1 MSGRLFRIASHRTA
15 AALETERG
23 IRSVASTSDASARSP
38 ASARETRR
46 LRVIAHPALGHRGA
60 NPYTWLLY
68 SHMQAAGSVEVE
80 EYSGQR
86 LLRGRFDV
94 LHVHWP
100 EGHLNQPNLARALHR
115 SISRLAVMRW
125 ARARGTKIIWTVHNL
140 HAHER
145 LHPRL
150 ERWFWRRFLG
160 SLDGFISLTRSGAV
174 EALARFPELAR
185 VPEFIVPAGHYRE
198 AYASAPDRQSA
209 RRRLGIRSDARV
221 LAFVG
226 LIRPYKN
233 VPELVNAFIGLR
245 DDDAILLVAGE
256 PKTSALATQL
266 ENAASADP
274 RMRLH
279 LRWIPDDEITTHLA
293 AADLVVLP
301 YREILN
307 SGSALLALS
316 FDRPVLVPAK
326 GSLAE
331 LQDLAGPDW
340 VRTYSG
346 VLSTSELSSAMEWA
360 TEADRPASPELHDL
374 EWSRIAVATLSAYRT
389 VTAGREPWE

>member
-1 MSGRLFRIASHRTA
+1 
-15 AALETERG
+15 
-23 IRSVASTSDASARSP
+23 
-38 ASARETRR
+38 
-46 LRVIAHPALGHRGA
+46 LGHRAA

-68 SHMQAAGSVEVE
+68 SHMQAAGGAEVE
-80 EYSGQR
+80 EYSGRR

-100 EGHLNQPNLARALHR
+100 EGHLNQPSLVRALHR
-115 SISRLAVMRW
+115 SVSRLVLMRW

-150 ERWFWRRFLG
+150 ERWFWRRFLR
-160 SLDGFISLTRSGAV
+160 SLDGFVSLTHSGTV
-174 EALARFPELAR
+174 EARARFPELAGLPGF
-185 VPEFIVPAGHYRE
+185 VVPAGHYRE
-198 AYASAPDRQSA
+198 AYAGVSDRQDA

-221 LAFVG
+221 FAFVG

-233 VPELVNAFIGLR
+233 VPELVDAFVALPDR
-245 DDDAILLVAGE
+245 DAILLVAGE
-256 PKTSALATQL
+256 PNSSAQAKQL
-266 ENAASADP
+266 ENAASRDP
-274 RMRLH
+274 RVRLH
-279 LRWIPDDEITTHLA
+279 LRWIPEDEITTHLA

-307 SGSALLALS
+307 SGSAVLALS
-316 FDRPVLVPAK
+316 FNRPVLVPAK

-331 LQDLAGPDW
+331 LQELAGEDW

-346 VLSTSELSSAMEWA
+346 TLSAAELSRAMTWA
-360 TEADRPASPELHDL
+360 EQSDRSASPELRDL
-374 EWSRIAVATLSAYRT
+374 DWSHIADATLGAYRA
-389 VTAGREPWE
+389 VLSGGKSCE